1 MSRPV
6 PVHPDDKDS
15 RASHGLLRAD
25 EQKQAG
31 GGGYLT
37 SLLSGVVG
45 GGGEGLFA
53 AEQRTPA
60 RHALLQGN
68 DGLRGIRRD
77 MGRGARSRRA

>member
-1 MSRPV
+1 MSRN
-6 PVHPDDKDS
+6 K
-15 RASHGLLRAD
+15 AD
-25 EQKQAG
+25 

-60 RHALLQGN
+60 RHTLLQES
-68 DGLRGIRRD
+68 DGLRGTRRE
-77 MGRGARSRRA
+77 MGRGARNRRA